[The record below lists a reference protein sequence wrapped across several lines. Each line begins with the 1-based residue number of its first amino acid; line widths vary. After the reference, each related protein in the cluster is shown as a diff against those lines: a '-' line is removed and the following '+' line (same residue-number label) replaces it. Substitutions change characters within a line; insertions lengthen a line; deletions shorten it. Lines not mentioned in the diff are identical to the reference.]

1 MQVPLKMYMTQTNV
15 SVCPLTYHQ
24 RYEAANPAFEKSIE
38 ITDSTFNTMV
48 MTGIVLLLVVS
59 RECC

>member
-24 RYEAANPAFEKSIE
+24 WYEAVNPALVESIE

-48 MTGIVLLLVVS
+48 MIGL
-59 RECC
+59 R

>member
-1 MQVPLKMYMTQTNV
+1 MYMTQTNV